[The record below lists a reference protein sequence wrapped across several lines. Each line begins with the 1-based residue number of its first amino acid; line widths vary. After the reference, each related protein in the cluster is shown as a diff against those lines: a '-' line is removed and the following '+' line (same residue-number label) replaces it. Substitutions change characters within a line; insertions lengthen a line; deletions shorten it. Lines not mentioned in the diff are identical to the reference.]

1 MVSESVYTES
11 GECREDDEDCR
22 PTVVERE
29 WEVDEDLVCC
39 AFGFVTLLDD
49 VVNVGDGARDEEG
62 ENKRCSEFLVRWV
75 KLHY

>member
-1 MVSESVYTES
+1 MYEELV
-11 GECREDDEDCR
+11 GGIAN
-22 PTVVERE
+22 VVE
-29 WEVDEDLVCC
+29 
-39 AFGFVTLLDD
+39 LLDD